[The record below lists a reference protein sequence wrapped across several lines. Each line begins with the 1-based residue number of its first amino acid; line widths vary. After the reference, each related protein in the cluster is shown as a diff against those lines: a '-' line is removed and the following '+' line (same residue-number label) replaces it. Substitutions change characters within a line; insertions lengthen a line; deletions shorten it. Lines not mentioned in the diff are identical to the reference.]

1 MMPNPIAAM
10 KKRMRR
16 KIKPKGM
23 TSSAMKPKKMKVKGG
38 KLNTFGKTKGY

>member
-16 KIKPKGM
+16 KVRPKGM
-23 TSSAMKPKKMKVKGG
+23 GSAGLKPKRMRLKGG